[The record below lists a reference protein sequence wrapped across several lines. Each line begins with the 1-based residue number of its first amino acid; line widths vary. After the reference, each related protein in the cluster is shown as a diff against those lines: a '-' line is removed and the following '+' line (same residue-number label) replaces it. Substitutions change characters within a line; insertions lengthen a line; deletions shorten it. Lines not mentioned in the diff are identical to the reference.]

1 MFESFSAVTSSWEY
15 LVGGMCVTLSLVAV
29 SLLIGFICG
38 LMLTLGQVYGSWV
51 VRRGVDVY
59 VWFFRGLPNIILL
72 FLFYFAFFS
81 MIDVNLSPFT
91 VAVTVLGLRSA
102 AYQSQIFR
110 GAIQSITDEQMLAAR
125 SLGMTKA
132 QAVRYVILPQALR
145 LSLPGWSNEYP
156 VLLTDSVVAYL
167 IGVAELLTRTSQMIS
182 RTREPMVL
190 YLTCAVIFIL
200 LNYGGMVLIQHIEKK
215 VRIPGIGHME
225 GENV

>member
-15 LVGGMCVTLSLVAV
+15 LLGGIGVTLSLVAV
-29 SLLIGFICG
+29 SLLIGFVCG
-38 LMLTLGQVYGSWV
+38 LVLTLGQVYGPWA

-59 VWFFRGLPNIILL
+59 VWFFRGLPNIVLL
-72 FLFYFAFFS
+72 FLFYFAFFP
-81 MIDVNLSPFT
+81 MMGFNVSPFA

-110 GAIQSITDEQMLAAR
+110 GAIQSITDGQMLAAR
-125 SLGMTKA
+125 SLGMTRA

-156 VLLTDSVVAYL
+156 VLLTDSAVAYL

-182 RTREPMVL
+182 RTGEPMVL

-200 LNYGGMVLIQHIEKK
+200 LNYGGMALIQYIERK
-215 VRIPGIGHME
+215 VRIPGIGHVE
-225 GENV
+225 GEE